1 MGLLLLLVLLI
12 VLFAY
17 GGIALSPI
25 LWLLVAIVVVVLIFD
40 LVGVSDASTG
50 VRRRRW

>member
-1 MGLLLLLVLLI
+1 MGLLLLLVVLL
-12 VLFAY
+12 VVFAY

-25 LWLLVAIVVVVLIFD
+25 LWLLVAIVLVVLVFD
-40 LVGVSDASTG
+40 LIGVTDAGTG